1 MSVDTLTLLD
11 DVDWIATKKIYPEID
26 HTVISIIRYVAWRQ
40 GDKPPFAMYLSQVDL
55 LKHTGFG
62 KSNFYENLEIA
73 IKYEFITRLVRGS
86 NTNNT
91 RAHYQVNENTISR
104 CPKLEKYVR
113 HTGQNQK
120 YESAI
125 KDSPVRSNGTVS
137 PVGETRLSGIDDP
150 KRHERKI
157 STSTTSNV
165 IRNINYE
172 RFNKLLNY
180 IPSEYR
186 EFIKP
191 GLNYDRQLDELE
203 RQGTSLETIGAF
215 LTKQNWYSSPTKGGL
230 LSHFLD
236 VLLGVKRPG
245 ESSHVPIKKPEFDP
259 DTLAILQKINPR
271 FGSMPE

>member
-11 DVDWIATKKIYPEID
+11 DVDWIATKRNYPEID

-40 GDKPPFAMYLSQVDL
+40 GDKPPFAMYISQVDL

-73 IKYEFITRLVRGS
+73 IKYEFVTRLIRGS
-86 NTNNT
+86 NTNST

-104 CPKLEKYVR
+104 CPKIEKNVR
-113 HTGQNQK
+113 YTGQSEK
-120 YESAI
+120 RESAI
-125 KDSPVRSNGTVS
+125 KDSLVRSNGVGS

-150 KRHERKI
+150 KRHERQL
-157 STSTTSNV
+157 TTTTTSNV
-165 IRNINYE
+165 IKNINYE
-172 RFNKLLNY
+172 RFNKILNY

-191 GLNYDRQLDELE
+191 GVNYERQLNELE
-203 RQGTSLETIGAF
+203 RKGTSLQTVGAF
-215 LTKQNWYSSPTKGGL
+215 LAKQNWYSSPTKGGL

-236 VLLGVKRPG
+236 VLLGVKQPR
-245 ESSHVPIKKPEFDP
+245 ERSHVPSKRAEFDAN
-259 DTLAILQKINPR
+259 TLAMLQQISPK

>member
-11 DVDWIATKKIYPEID
+11 DVDWIATRAIYPEID

-40 GDKPPFAMYLSQVDL
+40 GDKPPFAMYISQVDL

-73 IKYEFITRLVRGS
+73 IKHEFVTRLIRGS
-86 NTNNT
+86 NTNST
-91 RAHYQVNENTISR
+91 RAHYRINENRISQ
-104 CPKLEKYVR
+104 CPKIEKKVR
-113 HTGQNQK
+113 YSGQSNK
-120 YESAI
+120 SESAPG
-125 KDSPVRSNGTVS
+125 DRTVRSNGVHS

-150 KRHERKI
+150 KRHERQL
-157 STSTTSNV
+157 TTTTTSNV
-165 IRNINYE
+165 IKNINYE
-172 RFNKLLNY
+172 RFNKILNY

-191 GLNYDRQLDELE
+191 GVNYEKQLNELE
-203 RQGTSLETIGAF
+203 RKGTSLETVGAF
-215 LTKQNWYSSPTKGGL
+215 LAKQNWYSSPTKGGL

-236 VLLGVKRPG
+236 VLLGVKQPG
-245 ESSHVPIKKPEFDP
+245 ERSHVPSKRADMDAE
-259 DTLAILQKINPR
+259 TLAILQKISPK